1 MGLVNLPAV
10 ALLAGLAMLPMP
22 ASAQGVS
29 APAWGASVEGL
40 RLGLSL
46 VDDVKPAPVIEVTFE
61 NGGQRDALLNLG
73 FMLGNGP
80 MMVPQAIRLSV
91 RGASFG
97 TCELEYADRR
107 FSHVGGRIDDLVVGL
122 PRAARYVVRLPV
134 RDFSCAARK
143 QYPMPWPVETL
154 EVVARFRG
162 GPALSTNLD
171 MQGMRLMPF
180 WRGTL
185 ESGAV
190 SLPPAPR

>member
-1 MGLVNLPAV
+1 MRLKCGVSVLSCLCF
-10 ALLAGLAMLPMP
+10 LPML
-22 ASAQGVS
+22 ASAPGVS

-46 VDDVKPAPVIEVTFE
+46 VDNARREPVIEVTFE
-61 NGGQRDALLNLG
+61 NAGPRDALLNLG

-80 MMVPQAIRLSV
+80 MMVPHAIRLSV

-122 PRAARYVVRLPV
+122 PRAARYVVRLPL
-134 RDFSCAARK
+134 RDFWCSGRK
-143 QYPMPWPVETL
+143 QYPMAWPAETL

-162 GPALSTNLD
+162 GPALSNNLD

-185 ESGAV
+185 ASGAV
-190 SLPPAPR
+190 RLPPR